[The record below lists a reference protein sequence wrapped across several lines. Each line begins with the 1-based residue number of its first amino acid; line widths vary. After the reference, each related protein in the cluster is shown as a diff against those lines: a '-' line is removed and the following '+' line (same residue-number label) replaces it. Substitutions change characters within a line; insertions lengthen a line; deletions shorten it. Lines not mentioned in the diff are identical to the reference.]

1 MLPKGFG
8 KGYFTLAAIQ
18 AYVSQLKIIAV
29 STSVSTLSGK
39 PLTIKIASPPKS

>member
-18 AYVSQLKIIAV
+18 AFVSQLKIIAL
-29 STSVSTLSGK
+29 SNSVSTLSGK
-39 PLTIKIASPPKS
+39 PLTIKIASPPSA